1 MYSAPIF
8 QRPRFAFGLA
18 IAFSVMYFAG
28 LRALSVVPGSP
39 ATFLLVWL
47 VPVAVCGVFHFIVVR
62 GSDLSGSRRWV
73 QVIASAIGTTVGFL
87 SAHTDLDH
95 YNRGGP
101 LVAPNDT
108 PHPDARGASLRIRT
122 LSGPRA
128 GG

>member
-47 VPVAVCGVFHFIVVR
+47 VPVAVCGVFHFTVVR

-73 QVIASAIGTTVGFL
+73 QVIASAIGAPLLAFYLLILISIITTGEGL
-87 SAHTDLDH
+87 
-95 YNRGGP
+95 
-101 LVAPNDT
+101 
-108 PHPDARGASLRIRT
+108 
-122 LSGPRA
+122 
-128 GG
+128 